1 MIKGILKQRKRGGK
15 EREADRLLQ
24 LELSEIEE
32 LSALLMSRVDKRVR
46 ALTEIEQRLD
56 EKIATMESLLVQA
69 ESVLQEP
76 VSTLDYRYKEVIL
89 LSRKGLKIEEIASLL
104 DIPGGEVEF
113 IINMNA

>member
-1 MIKGILKQRKRGGK
+1 MIKGILKQRKNGGRPK
-15 EREADRLLQ
+15 EADRLLQ

-46 ALTEIEQRLD
+46 ALSEIEQRLD

-69 ESVLQEP
+69 ESILHEP
-76 VSTLDYRYKEVIL
+76 VSTIDHRYKEVIL
-89 LSRKGLKIEEIASLL
+89 LSRKGLKIDEIASLL